1 MMVVFG
7 CDGLCWVVN
16 MNDGEKL
23 YKTRL
28 RGSEM
33 SAYTDF
39 IASKQ
44 LKTVD
49 AGFDYVCTHDWLFDY
64 QKACVNWQQNAAKLH
79 CF

>member
-1 MMVVFG
+1 MYKTDDGCFG

-16 MNDGEKL
+16 MKDGEKL
-23 YKTRL
+23 IKTRI
-28 RGSEM
+28 RGSKM

-49 AGFDYVCTHDWLFDY
+49 AGFDYVCTHDWIFDTI
-64 QKACVNWQQNAAKLH
+64 KNLV
-79 CF
+79 